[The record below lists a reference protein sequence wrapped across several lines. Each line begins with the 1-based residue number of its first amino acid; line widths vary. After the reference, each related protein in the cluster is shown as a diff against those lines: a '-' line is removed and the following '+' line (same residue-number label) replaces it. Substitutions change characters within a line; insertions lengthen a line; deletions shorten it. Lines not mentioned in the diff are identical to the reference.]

1 MQATRYVVTN
11 IRAVSRTLDDL
22 PPIASD
28 QELLEWAHSL
38 LHDAPEHPDRA
49 PTPGPARP
57 VAEHEGTSLTLEELL
72 LDIEIRA
79 TEVYERAHA

>member
-1 MQATRYVVTN
+1 
-11 IRAVSRTLDDL
+11 
-22 PPIASD
+22 
-28 QELLEWAHSL
+28 
-38 LHDAPEHPDRA
+38 
-49 PTPGPARP
+49 